1 MGAEY
6 NNCFGCDVCD
16 KTIQTN
22 RIGQTEIINLIKKY
36 NRKLTIRETALTLT
50 GSRYS
55 DVFEKK
61 LFSLKGFGSLNN
73 WTIDDI
79 KAAVNQ
85 LEKEKIIK
93 IPTRGLY
100 KNRLQLFFFHSL
112 KAFLSCSS
120 HNPKSPSTIP
130 SKVSQ
135 GLSFFNR

>member
-16 KTIQTN
+16 NTIQTE
-22 RIGQTEIINLIKKY
+22 RIGYKEIINLVKNY
-36 NRKLTIRETALTLT
+36 NRKLTIRETVLTLA

-55 DVFEKK
+55 DVYEKR
-61 LFSLKGFGSLNN
+61 LYSLRGFDSLGS

-79 KAAVNQ
+79 KDAVHQ

-100 KNRLQLFFFHSL
+100 KNRLRLHSR
-112 KAFLSCSS
+112 AG
-120 HNPKSPSTIP
+120 
-130 SKVSQ
+130 KVA
-135 GLSFFNR
+135 